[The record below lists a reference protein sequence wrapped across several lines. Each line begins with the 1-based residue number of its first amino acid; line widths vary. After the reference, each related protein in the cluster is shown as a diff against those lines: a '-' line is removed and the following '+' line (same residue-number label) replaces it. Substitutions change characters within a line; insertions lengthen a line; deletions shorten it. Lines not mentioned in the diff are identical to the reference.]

1 MPKEAMRESLRPRID
16 AARVNLRSYDPEEL
30 VHRGGLTLS
39 ENRLEFT
46 LLGTSYYIQLPD
58 LVAHFA
64 DGTVCPEELQ
74 ILFLDYLVH
83 GDGTPPSGQW
93 IGFQQLPNG
102 MFYRKAFQGYSGDQL
117 VHDLGEKIDAFREA
131 AASLG
136 GEPVELG
143 DAAYAFRV
151 LPNVL
156 LAVVWWNGDEEFPAN
171 GTVLF
176 DASTSHYLPTDGL
189 AIVGRMLCRK
199 LAKLGGA
206 Q

>member
-1 MPKEAMRESLRPRID
+1 MPKEAVRESLRPRID
-16 AARVNLRSYDPEEL
+16 AARTEL
-30 VHRGGLTLS
+30 ALYTPDELARRGGLTFREGGLDLS
-39 ENRLEFT
+39 
-46 LLGTSYYIQLPD
+46 LLGTPYRIELPD
-58 LVAHFA
+58 LVAHFS
-64 DGTVCPEELQ
+64 DVTVCPEELQ

-117 VHDLGEKIDAFREA
+117 VQDLGEKIDAFREA
-131 AASLG
+131 SASLD
-136 GEPVELG
+136 GEPIELG

>member
-16 AARVNLRSYDPEEL
+16 AARTEL
-30 VHRGGLTLS
+30 GPYAPDELARRGGLTFREGGLDLS
-39 ENRLEFT
+39 
-46 LLGTSYYIQLPD
+46 LLGTSYWIELPN

-117 VHDLGEKIDAFREA
+117 VHDLDSQIDAFREA
-131 AASLG
+131 AAILG

-151 LPNVL
+151 LPNVP
-156 LAVVWWNGDEEFPAN
+156 LAVVWWSGDEEFPAN

-199 LAKLGGA
+199 LAKLGGV

>member
-16 AARVNLRSYDPEEL
+16 EARDTLRTYEPEKL
-30 VHRGGLTLS
+30 AWRGGLELS
-39 ENRLEFT
+39 ENRLALT
-46 LLGTSYYIQLPD
+46 LLGAAYYILLPD
-58 LVAHFA
+58 LVATFA
-64 DGTVCPEELQ
+64 DGAICPEEIQ
-74 ILFLDYLVH
+74 ILFLDYLVQ

-93 IGFQQLPNG
+93 IGFQELPNG

-117 VHDLGEKIDAFREA
+117 VHDLSAKIDAFRDA
-131 AASLG
+131 ATSLG

-151 LPNVL
+151 LPNVP
-156 LAVVWWNGDEEFPAN
+156 LAVVWWNGDDEFPAN

-199 LAKLGGA
+199 LAKLGVA
-206 Q
+206 K